1 MVFFKSSCV
10 HENLCLCC
18 YEHLHM
24 YTLSDEIALDL
35 AEWITVVNCF
45 LPFSR
50 TTCFHDDVISSV
62 LPLLKIFC
70 TFKLENTYFPSF
82 HFSSPAAPLHS
93 FFSASSLAAVPCWVE
108 SNLNYASQG
117 PISLLPAVGISGL
130 LISYQAVIGLR
141 SPRPSDIPQIYDTPD
156 RLRGG
161 WGGGGLIGGGG
172 GSSRLPTL
180 YSTKCLP
187 DRRGANSRKG
197 IFSIRATKDYSIVQ
211 KKKKKKT
218 CCQCEVR
225 RDLMPCAN
233 CGRPFLP
240 FSHRNKL

>member
-1 MVFFKSSCV
+1 MVK
-10 HENLCLCC
+10 LIIL
-18 YEHLHM
+18 
-24 YTLSDEIALDL
+24 
-35 AEWITVVNCF
+35 VNCSQQF
-45 LPFSR
+45 R
-50 TTCFHDDVISSV
+50 TITCFHDDVISFI
-62 LPLLKIFC
+62 LPLLEIFC
-70 TFKLENTYFPSF
+70 SFKLHNTHFPSF
-82 HFSSPAAPLHS
+82 HFSSQAAPLHP
-93 FFSASSLAAVPCWVE
+93 FFPASSLAAVPCWVE

-172 GSSRLPTL
+172 GPSRLPTL

-197 IFSIRATKDYSIVQ
+197 IFSITTTKDYSIVQ
-211 KKKKKKT
+211 KKKKLAAN
-218 CCQCEVR
+218 VR
-225 RDLMPCAN
+225 S
-233 CGRPFLP
+233 GGI
-240 FSHRNKL
+240 

>member
-1 MVFFKSSCV
+1 MCLTRNMKWLF
-10 HENLCLCC
+10 NLLQ
-18 YEHLHM
+18 H
-24 YTLSDEIALDL
+24 TEITIDCEINRVGKLLWTDKQ
-35 AEWITVVNCF
+35 
-45 LPFSR
+45 
-50 TTCFHDDVISSV
+50 TCFHDDVISFV
-62 LPLLKIFC
+62 LPPLKTFC
-70 TFKLENTYFPSF
+70 TFKLQIKYFSLFSF
-82 HFSSPAAPLHS
+82 LLCGCPAPL
-93 FFSASSLAAVPCWVE
+93 FFFPASSLAAVPCWVE

-197 IFSIRATKDYSIVQ
+197 IFSITATKDYSIVQ
-211 KKKKKKT
+211 EKKKKK
-218 CCQCEVR
+218 
-225 RDLMPCAN
+225 LAAN
-233 CGRPFLP
+233 TRSGGI
-240 FSHRNKL
+240 